1 MGITQFCFGL
11 SYLTAF
17 GLELYRPTRP
27 GRWARLAGIFFAV
40 AGLLAHTI
48 FLAYH
53 QPSPA
58 SPYGSLL
65 LLAWV
70 FAVFYLYGTLHREA
84 YAAVFV
90 LPLVLA
96 LVGLSF
102 VFTGHGQDGSWF
114 TGESFWGMFHGI
126 LLLLASVG
134 ITVGF
139 LASMMYL
146 VQARRLKMKR
156 NPIGGMKLLSLERLE
171 RMNRRAVNLAF
182 PLLTVGLLLG
192 AMRLW
197 QTPHETGGWTALKIT
212 STVGL
217 WLVAAL
223 LMFLR
228 YGAHLPGRRLA
239 QFTILVFVLMLVAL
253 IASHPFVPG
262 ETG

>member
-1 MGITQFCFGL
+1 
-11 SYLTAF
+11 
-17 GLELYRPTRP
+17 
-27 GRWARLAGIFFAV
+27 
-40 AGLLAHTI
+40 LL
-48 FLAYH
+48 
-53 QPSPA
+53 
-58 SPYGSLL
+58 
-65 LLAWV
+65 
-70 FAVFYLYGTLHREA
+70 
-84 YAAVFV
+84 
-90 LPLVLA
+90 LVLA